1 MADPELEET
10 LQMATT
16 LVATLQGRGQTV
28 ATAES
33 LTGGLLAGTI
43 TSAPGASA
51 VYVGGVVS
59 YATEVKQQLLGVS
72 DEVVAREGVVS
83 AACAEAMATGAR
95 DLLGTTYALSTTGV
109 AGPDEQE
116 GKPVGTVY
124 VGLAGPEG
132 VRSVELG
139 LAGTRALIREQS
151 CVAALGELLSALG

>member
-51 VYVGGVVS
+51 VYVGAS
-59 YATEVKQQLLGVS
+59 SPTRPRS
-72 DEVVAREGVVS
+72 SSNCS
-83 AACAEAMATGAR
+83 A
-95 DLLGTTYALSTTGV
+95 
-109 AGPDEQE
+109 
-116 GKPVGTVY
+116 
-124 VGLAGPEG
+124 
-132 VRSVELG
+132 
-139 LAGTRALIREQS
+139 
-151 CVAALGELLSALG
+151 